1 MGEALYYGQ
10 EERPEGERGW
20 LSRQKTHSLCKGPV
34 VGGLGLLQE
43 LKKAENHLDLAT
55 ESRGLC
61 INHNLDIINQ
71 LL

>member
-1 MGEALYYGQ
+1 MGRKGSGK
-10 EERPEGERGW
+10 RVPGPGN
-20 LSRQKTHSLCKGPV
+20 SLCKGPV

-61 INHNLDIINQ
+61 INHNLDIINP